1 MRISHIE
8 GLVMS
13 SISNIL
19 VKGARV
25 HNLKNIDVCLPRN
38 QLIVITGLS
47 GSGKSSLAFDT
58 IYAEGQRRYVESL
71 SSYARQFLALQDKPD
86 VDLIEGL
93 SPAISIEQKTTSK
106 NPRST
111 VGTVTEIYDYLRL
124 LFARVGTPYCYQ
136 CQKPISGKSGSA
148 ITDEILALGN
158 GARISLLS
166 PIVRDKKGEHKA
178 ELAKLQKEGFVRVR
192 VDGTIRYLEEDIEL
206 NPKTKHSIDLVID
219 RLIIDKNDR
228 ARLAEAIE
236 LALKKGSGLMIVL
249 KHEGEKVA
257 EELFSEHFG
266 CIDCGISF
274 PEIEPRMFSFNA
286 PQGACAEC
294 NGLGNFLHFTEEKII
309 KNPNLS
315 LNEGAIS
322 PYASNL
328 KSYYYSQ
335 ILSVAKAYDASPDVP
350 YKKLPKKVKDA
361 ILNGSDK
368 KIDFVFKAEQSK
380 RVHRFYRFYEGIINQ
395 LDRRYKE
402 TQNDTI
408 REELETYM
416 SRDLC
421 PVCHGARLRKE
432 ALSVKINN
440 YAINQITDLSINL
453 AVKFFKELTVAKKHH
468 LIAEP
473 ILKEVRARLGFLEA
487 VGLDYLTLSRS
498 ARTLSG
504 GEAQRIR
511 LATQIGSAL
520 VGVLYVLDEPS
531 IGLHQR
537 DNEKLLATLKNL
549 RDLGNTVLVVEH
561 DEDTILAS
569 DYVVDMGP
577 GAGNLGGEVVA
588 FGPPSSI
595 MQNERSLTGQYLS
608 GKLGILTPKT
618 RRLGN
623 GKFLSVKNARGNNLL
638 SVDLTIPLGTM
649 TAITGVSGS
658 GKSSLIIDTLYA
670 ELSRY
675 FYGSGADVLPND
687 GVDGMQHI
695 DKVIDIDQSPIGRTP
710 RSNPVTYTGIF
721 DIIRDLFA
729 SLPEAQMRGFQSGRF
744 SFNVK
749 GGRCEACKGGGVV
762 RIEMNFLPDVY
773 VVCDECK
780 GKRFNKETLAVT
792 YKEKSIADILE
803 MTVDDA
809 LAFFAAI
816 PQLKRKLETLARVGL
831 GYIHLGQQATTLSG
845 GEAQRVK
852 LSKELSKRAT
862 GKTLYILDEP
872 TTGLHFH
879 DVNQLLSVLHEL
891 TDQGNSVV
899 VIEHN
904 LDVVKSADYVI
915 DLGPEGGS
923 GGGRIIATGTPQ
935 DIAKNKASH
944 TGRFLRDL
952 FLRERQR

>member
-1 MRISHIE
+1 MTGISKIF
-8 GLVMS
+8 
-13 SISNIL
+13 

-25 HNLKNIDVCLPRN
+25 HNLKNIDVSLPRN

-71 SSYARQFLALQDKPD
+71 SSYARQFLQLQDKPD

-111 VGTVTEIYDYLRL
+111 VATVTEIYDYFRL
-124 LFARVGTPYCYQ
+124 LFARVGMPHCYQ
-136 CQKPISGKSGSA
+136 CDKVISQKSA
-148 ITDEILALGN
+148 SVITDEVMALGD
-158 GARISLLS
+158 GARISLLA
-166 PIVRDKKGEHKA
+166 PIVRAKKGEHKA
-178 ELAKLQKEGFVRVR
+178 ELARLQKEGFVRVR
-192 VDGTIRYLEEDIEL
+192 IDGEMRYLEEDIEL

-219 RLIIDKNDR
+219 RMAIDKNER
-228 ARLAEAIE
+228 PRLAEAVE
-236 LALKKGSGLMIVL
+236 LSLKKSGGLLTLL
-249 KHEGEKVA
+249 KHDGDKIT
-257 EELFSEHFG
+257 EELLSEHFG

-286 PQGACAEC
+286 PQGACPEC
-294 NGLGNFLHFTEEKII
+294 NGLGNFLHFTEDKVI
-309 KNPNLS
+309 KNPELS
-315 LNEGAIS
+315 LSEGAIT
-322 PYASNL
+322 PYSANI
-328 KSYYYSQ
+328 KGYYYQ
-335 ILSVAKAYDASPDVP
+335 QVLSVAKAYDASLDVP
-350 YKKLPKKVKDA
+350 WKKLPAKVKDA

-368 KIDFVFKAEQSK
+368 RIEFVFKAEQSK
-380 RVHRFYRFYEGIINQ
+380 RVHRFNRVYEGIINQ
-395 LDRRYKE
+395 LQRRFSE
-402 TQNDTI
+402 TENETI
-408 REELETYM
+408 REELESYM

-421 PVCHGARLRKE
+421 PLCQGARVNKE
-432 ALSVKINN
+432 ARAVKINGLGIHN
-440 YAINQITDLSINL
+440 VTDMSIKTAVRFFVNL
-453 AVKFFKELTVAKKHH
+453 VVLEKHRK
-468 LIAEP
+468 IAEP
-473 ILKEVRARLGFLEA
+473 ILKEVRARLSFLEA
-487 VGLDYLTLSRS
+487 VGLDYLTLNRS

-537 DNEKLLATLKNL
+537 DNEKLLTTLKNL
-549 RDLGNTVLVVEH
+549 RDIGNTVLVVEH

-588 FGPPSSI
+588 AGTPSAI
-595 MQNERSLTGQYLS
+595 MKNKASLTGQYLS
-608 GKLGILTPKT
+608 RKKIIATPKV
-618 RRLGN
+618 RREGHN
-623 GKFLSVKNARGNNLL
+623 KFISIKNARGNNLTG
-638 SVDLTIPLGTM
+638 VDLMIPLGVM

-658 GKSSLIIDTLYA
+658 GKSSLIIDTFYA

-675 FYGSGADVLPND
+675 FYGSGADVLPHD
-687 GVDGMQHI
+687 GIEGLKYI

-721 DIIRDLFA
+721 DNIRELFA
-729 SLPEAQMRGFQSGRF
+729 SLPESQTRGFQIGRF

-773 VVCDECK
+773 VTCDECK
-780 GKRFNKETLAVT
+780 GKRFNQETLAVM
-792 YKEKSIADILE
+792 YKDKSIADILE

-845 GEAQRVK
+845 GEAQRIK

-879 DVNQLLSVLHEL
+879 DVSQLLSVLHEL
-891 TDQGNSVV
+891 VDQGNSVV

-904 LDVVKSADYVI
+904 LDVVKSADHVI

-923 GGGRIIATGTPQ
+923 NGGQIIATGTPEA
-935 DIAKNKASH
+935 IAKSKHSH
-944 TGRFLRDL
+944 TGRFLKEL
-952 FLRERQR
+952 FEREVALIA

>member
-1 MRISHIE
+1 MTGISK
-8 GLVMS
+8 
-13 SISNIL
+13 IL

-25 HNLKNIDVCLPRN
+25 HNLKNIEVSLPRN
-38 QLIVITGLS
+38 QLVVITGLS

-71 SSYARQFLALQDKPD
+71 SSYARQFLQLQDKPD

-111 VGTVTEIYDYLRL
+111 VATVTEIYDYFRL
-124 LFARVGTPYCYQ
+124 LFARVGTPHCYQ
-136 CQKPISGKSGSA
+136 CGKIIAQKSA
-148 ITDEILALGN
+148 SVITDEIMSLGQ
-158 GARISLLS
+158 GVRVSLLA
-166 PIVRDKKGEHKA
+166 PIIRQKKGEHKG

-192 VDGTIRYLEEDIEL
+192 VDGELRYLEEDIEL

-219 RLIIDKNDR
+219 RVAIDKHDR

-236 LALKKGSGLMIVL
+236 LALKKSGGLVTVL
-249 KHEGEKVA
+249 KHDGEKIT
-257 EELFSEHFG
+257 EESYSEHFG
-266 CIDCGISF
+266 CVDCGISF

-286 PQGACAEC
+286 PQGACSEC
-294 NGLGNFLHFTEEKII
+294 NGLGNFLHFTEDKVI
-309 KNPNLS
+309 KNPELS

-322 PYASNL
+322 PYAANI
-328 KSYYYSQ
+328 KGYYYQQ
-335 ILSVAKAYDASPDVP
+335 ILSVAKAYEAPLDLAW
-350 YKKLPKKVKDA
+350 KKISKKAKDA
-361 ILNGSDK
+361 ILHGSDER
-368 KIDFVFKAEQSK
+368 INFVFKAEQSK
-380 RVHRFYRFYEGIINQ
+380 RVHRFNRVYEGIINQ
-395 LDRRYKE
+395 LQRRFAE
-402 TQNDTI
+402 TENDTV

-421 PVCHGARLRKE
+421 PMCQGARVCKE
-432 ALSVKINN
+432 ARSVKIN
-440 YAINQITDLSINL
+440 DLGIHQVVDMSIEDAVTFFNNL
-453 AVKFFKELTVAKKHH
+453 KIVDKHRK
-468 LIAEP
+468 IAEP
-473 ILKEVRARLGFLEA
+473 ILKEVRARLSFLDA
-487 VGLDYLTLSRS
+487 VGLDYLTLNRS

-537 DNEKLLATLKNL
+537 DNEKLLSTLKNL

-569 DYVVDMGP
+569 DYVIDMGP

-588 FGPPSSI
+588 QGTPAAI
-595 MQNERSLTGQYLS
+595 MKNKNSLTGQYLS
-608 GKLGILTPKT
+608 RKLAIATPKT
-618 RRLGN
+618 RREGHK
-623 GKFLSVKNARGNNLL
+623 KFITIKNARGNNLQG
-638 SVDLTIPLGTM
+638 VDLKIPLGVM

-675 FYGSGADVLPND
+675 FYGSGADVLLHD
-687 GVDGMQHI
+687 GIEGLKLI

-721 DIIRDLFA
+721 DVIRDLFA
-729 SLPEAQMRGFQSGRF
+729 SLPESQMRGFLSGRF

-773 VVCDECK
+773 VTCDECK
-780 GKRFNKETLAVT
+780 GKRFNQETLAVT

-816 PQLKRKLETLARVGL
+816 PQIKRKLETIARVGL

-879 DVNQLLSVLHEL
+879 DVNQLLTVLHEL
-891 TDQGNSVV
+891 VDQGNTVV

-904 LDVVKSADYVI
+904 LDVVKSADHVI

-923 GGGRIIATGTPQ
+923 KGGHIIASGTPEQ
-935 DIAKNKASH
+935 IAKAKNSH
-944 TGRFLRDL
+944 TGRFLREL
-952 FLRERQR
+952 FAREGKKI